1 MLGFLKDH
9 FPYTQE
15 IQLDQSWKHNWCL
28 IKYLSIDIY
37 TFYFLSKAFYKQNW
51 DTGVKKFISV
61 AQSCL
66 TLQLFSHEQYEKA
79 KKVQDQIFLCT
90 CFWIKRLYSIPSPVP
105 EKVTLCATLTHP
117 YLLSSTEKK
126 ESIPFTTK
134 ITTAYMRKTRKKL
147 VKYKNI
153 RIWGQELSPLLFPVV
168 SILSRTTLST

>member
-1 MLGFLKDH
+1 MLGYLKDH

-15 IQLDQSWKHNWCL
+15 IQLDLSWKHNWCL

-66 TLQLFSHEQYEKA
+66 TLQLISHEQYEKA

-90 CFWIKRLYSIPSPVP
+90 CFWIKRYIQFHHQSL
-105 EKVTLCATLTHP
+105 
-117 YLLSSTEKK
+117 
-126 ESIPFTTK
+126 
-134 ITTAYMRKTRKKL
+134 KKL
-147 VKYKNI
+147 HSVPLWLIHTYFQALRRKNPSHSQQ
-153 RIWGQELSPLLFPVV
+153 R
-168 SILSRTTLST
+168 